1 MKKLIFINDR
11 SFLEKDYDRYG
22 IEYFLKK
29 NITIELWQINEIVN
43 SKIDFSILDFENILI
58 KNITDK
64 SQFKYE
70 ISKIEK
76 NSQFIMLISPN
87 YLNNFIFDIMHTLE
101 HNWSHLKLAIYPPSR
116 YKFYQK
122 IQLALLNPFLPWNQ
136 IVIKIKSFFLNNR
149 LKYTPNS
156 IFVSGNFL
164 KNNLEDGDTNKANLI
179 SCNAFDY
186 DKYLNYE
193 EKDSIKN
200 SSKEEYILYL
210 DNNLSKHQDAAL
222 NFYSEKNCKPDIFY
236 KELNNFFDYIEELN
250 NCRVIVAAYPKADY
264 KKSGNPFNN
273 REIVFKKTIEKV
285 KHAKLVLIHNST
297 SVNFAAIYKI
307 PIIFISSIH
316 YSLGMR
322 VSIEAMAI
330 EFSQTPID
338 ISKNYKNVLSNEIKI
353 NERIHSNY
361 VNKFIVSSDSDSIN
375 KYSYEI
381 VYSSLFSNN

>member
-87 YLNNFIFDIMHTLE
+87 YLNNFIFDIIHTLE

-136 IVIKIKSFFLNNR
+136 IVIKIKSFF
-149 LKYTPNS
+149 
-156 IFVSGNFL
+156 F
-164 KNNLEDGDTNKANLI
+164 E
-179 SCNAFDY
+179 
-186 DKYLNYE
+186 
-193 EKDSIKN
+193 
-200 SSKEEYILYL
+200 
-210 DNNLSKHQDAAL
+210 Q
-222 NFYSEKNCKPDIFY
+222 
-236 KELNNFFDYIEELN
+236 
-250 NCRVIVAAYPKADY
+250 
-264 KKSGNPFNN
+264 
-273 REIVFKKTIEKV
+273 
-285 KHAKLVLIHNST
+285 
-297 SVNFAAIYKI
+297 
-307 PIIFISSIH
+307 
-316 YSLGMR
+316 
-322 VSIEAMAI
+322 
-330 EFSQTPID
+330 
-338 ISKNYKNVLSNEIKI
+338 
-353 NERIHSNY
+353 
-361 VNKFIVSSDSDSIN
+361 
-375 KYSYEI
+375 
-381 VYSSLFSNN
+381 